1 VPLCR
6 AGKQR
11 QWHLLAH
18 LMRFTAAATNSRPA
32 PKIHSRS
39 IPAHPSVRRFVDAKT
54 RTWINFLR
62 TYLPAVIAR
71 DEALLAHV
79 ARGTPLQ
86 VNGTFPLV
94 S

>member
-1 VPLCR
+1 MASSGASDAIHRGRHKLQTGPQDPQPV
-6 AGKQR
+6 
-11 QWHLLAH
+11 
-18 LMRFTAAATNSRPA
+18 NSGSPFGA
-32 PKIHSRS
+32 SL
-39 IPAHPSVRRFVDAKT
+39 RRFVDAKT